1 MTVYDFVLDDGLHSF
16 PISERKSRSSSTF
29 IFSCLFS
36 CFSSCKVF
44 ADLRP
49 RCLRIPGISFR
60 RSRCNSCFTT
70 SFPPSPSFSAICRCV
85 QPSAFSR
92 CTSGSNFCTFSYF
105 PGMKITPYV
114 VLLFSY
120 IGGVL
125 SIVRFLRFGAK
136 RRSSF
141 CCFDY
146 YAAGTASALAFFLA
160 EAAATANITATTAS
174 NISAINCSVPE

>member
-1 MTVYDFVLDDGLHSF
+1 MPCNGAEILHF
-16 PISERKSRSSSTF
+16 F
-29 IFSCLFS
+29 IFSWH
-36 CFSSCKVF
+36 
-44 ADLRP
+44 
-49 RCLRIPGISFR
+49 
-60 RSRCNSCFTT
+60 
-70 SFPPSPSFSAICRCV
+70 
-85 QPSAFSR
+85 
-92 CTSGSNFCTFSYF
+92 SN
-105 PGMKITPYV
+105 TPYV
-114 VLLFSY
+114 VLSFSY

>member
-1 MTVYDFVLDDGLHSF
+1 MQGISAFFVLFSAYYRQQIVLIHNSQNCF
-16 PISERKSRSSSTF
+16 RISERTVS
-29 IFSCLFS
+29 LQ
-36 CFSSCKVF
+36 
-44 ADLRP
+44 P
-49 RCLRIPGISFR
+49 
-60 RSRCNSCFTT
+60 NMY
-70 SFPPSPSFSAICRCV
+70 SAIAVGAATLGLTFTNKLGKRQILCRNIHSLYIV
-85 QPSAFSR
+85 VVP
-92 CTSGSNFCTFSYF
+92 TSGYAEEAAHLANA
-105 PGMKITPYV
+105 

-146 YAAGTASALAFFLA
+146 YAAGTASALAFFLV